1 MTDGNVHSST
11 YSVFLPHVYS
21 IEQRP
26 VLSIKGQFG
35 CRFSFQEPNHHS
47 RMKAEMYRFK
57 QVGVR
62 CGLEQKKLPPVRLE
76 SSNQFRYFSQFV
88 NRRWR

>member
-11 YSVFLPHVYS
+11 YSVLIPHVYS

-35 CRFSFQEPNHHS
+35 CRFSFQEPNHHR
-47 RMKAEMYRFK
+47 RMKAKMY
-57 QVGVR
+57 
-62 CGLEQKKLPPVRLE
+62 
-76 SSNQFRYFSQFV
+76 
-88 NRRWR
+88 